1 MSLVSRLFFAPKSS
15 FSWHLA
21 IDRGGDHRKVETQSY
36 CKLRTDERERKRERE
51 RGPKG
56 VRERVQREKRKP

>member
-51 RGPKG
+51 RGG
-56 VRERVQREKRKP
+56 QRE